1 MLFIF
6 SHTEQYRPLDK
17 KKKKKKKK
25 TREHNQNNYC
35 LENET
40 FAVGAQKNRLIET
53 SFSTQNKCLDL
64 W

>member
-6 SHTEQYRPLDK
+6 SHTEQYRPLD
-17 KKKKKKKK
+17 KKK

-53 SFSTQNKCLDL
+53 SFNTQNKCLDL